1 MLQKADKTDDFFL
14 PSLSK
19 EGGAID
25 FERDSLENR
34 TVFLLFFH
42 RPFRW
47 AVSVI
52 YLDCRL
58 FNRLKSWLD
67 DVIGLEGG
75 NHDVGDP
82 QADEE
87 ARGEGLDGLGPAQLS
102 AHRRVTAK
110 QEGHDGD
117 QGLATEQGHG
127 EAQAGRI

>member
-75 NHDVGDP
+75 YICSEQMTP
-82 QADEE
+82 Q
-87 ARGEGLDGLGPAQLS
+87 L
-102 AHRRVTAK
+102 
-110 QEGHDGD
+110 QEPC
-117 QGLATEQGHG
+117 TK
-127 EAQAGRI
+127 RF